1 MWAANSA
8 ISISTL
14 IFSRPFSWNEKYFF
28 LFSYVFKMSNDFRTK
43 PIGTGHHRPLFLALF
58 IFQNIYRL
66 CSLLLTTFHGQTFY
80 YVFFQRPGT
89 FQLHSQL
96 HNYSLITKQSSNLIN
111 HFFSPSPCRCFL
123 PLFSKP
129 IIGIG
134 KAKLFSPPFSYNFY
148 LFAFTWSLQFFFWG
162 GKILLFI
169 YDYASWKKSKIN
181 E

>member
-1 MWAANSA
+1 
-8 ISISTL
+8 
-14 IFSRPFSWNEKYFF
+14 
-28 LFSYVFKMSNDFRTK
+28 MSNDFRTK
-43 PIGTGHHRPLFLALF
+43 PIGTGHHRPLFLTLF

-111 HFFSPSPCRCFL
+111 HFF
-123 PLFSKP
+123 
-129 IIGIG
+129 
-134 KAKLFSPPFSYNFY
+134 
-148 LFAFTWSLQFFFWG
+148 AFTLQVFSSSFFEANNWYRKSKTFFTP
-162 GKILLFI
+162 IFVQLLFI
-169 YDYASWKKSKIN
+169 CFYLKFTIFFLGWKNSSFHLRLCVLKK